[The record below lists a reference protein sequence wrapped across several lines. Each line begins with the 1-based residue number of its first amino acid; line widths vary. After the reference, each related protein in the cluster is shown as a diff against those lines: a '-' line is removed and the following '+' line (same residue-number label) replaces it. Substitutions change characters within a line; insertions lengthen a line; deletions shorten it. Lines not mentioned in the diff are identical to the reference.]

1 MSKILITGAGGGFGK
16 LTTEAL
22 LKAGHSVV
30 GTMRDLKGRNRAGAE
45 ELTKLGAHVVEL
57 DVTQD
62 ASTQKGVDQALAKL
76 GAIDVVVNNAG
87 VGVLGFQESFTADD
101 WRKIFDVNVF
111 GVQRV
116 NRAVLPHMEERK
128 QGLLVQISSL
138 LGRIAIPFYGPYNAS
153 KWAVEALAENYR
165 VELSQL
171 GIESCIVE
179 PGGYPTT
186 FIDHLVRPSD
196 PSRAASYGEMSQMPE
211 GFLKGFEQALAANPA
226 QDPKN
231 VAAAI
236 ADLIA
241 KPRGARPFRTVV
253 DKMGMG
259 DHVVGYNEHL
269 EKMETGIYTAFGIG
283 HLRQVK
289 LEAQL
294 GAH

>member
-1 MSKILITGAGGGFGK
+1 MSKILITGASGGFGR
-16 LTTEAL
+16 LTVAAL
-22 LKAGHSVV
+22 RKAGHDVV
-30 GTMRDLKGRNRAGAE
+30 ATMRDVGGRNRAVSE

-62 ASTQKGVDQALAKL
+62 ASTQKGVDQAIGKL
-76 GAIDVVVNNAG
+76 GAIDIVINNAG
-87 VGVLGFQESFTADD
+87 VGVLGFQESFTPED
-101 WRKIFDVNVF
+101 WRRIFEINVF

-116 NRAVLPHMEERK
+116 NRAVLPHMKERK

-196 PSRAASYGEMSQMPE
+196 PSRSATYGEMSQMPE

-236 ADLIA
+236 VELIA
-241 KPRGARPFRTVV
+241 KPRGERPFRTIV

-259 DHVVGYNEHL
+259 EHIGGYNDHL
-269 EKMETGIYTAFGIG
+269 DKVTAGIYTAFGIG
-283 HLRQVK
+283 HLLKVK
-289 LEAQL
+289 K
-294 GAH
+294 